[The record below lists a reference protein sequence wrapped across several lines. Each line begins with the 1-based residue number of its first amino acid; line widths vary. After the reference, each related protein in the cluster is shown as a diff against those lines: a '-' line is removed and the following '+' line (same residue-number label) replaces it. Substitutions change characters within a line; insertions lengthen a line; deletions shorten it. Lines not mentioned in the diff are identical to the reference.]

1 VQVPWSCRTYF
12 FQPEYEKYLQK
23 RGYLDAVPDLTEV
36 NYLNLGMEEVRKEL
50 VGMKNREGTNKE
62 LCLCYCGGATVHQFS
77 VDLVVHSFGWD
88 LICLLGL

>member
-1 VQVPWSCRTYF
+1 MQVPWSCRTYF

-50 VGMKNREGTNKE
+50 VGMKNREGKNNYV
-62 LCLCYCGGATVHQFS
+62 CVIIVGCNGGS
-77 VDLVVHSFGWD
+77 
-88 LICLLGL
+88 I